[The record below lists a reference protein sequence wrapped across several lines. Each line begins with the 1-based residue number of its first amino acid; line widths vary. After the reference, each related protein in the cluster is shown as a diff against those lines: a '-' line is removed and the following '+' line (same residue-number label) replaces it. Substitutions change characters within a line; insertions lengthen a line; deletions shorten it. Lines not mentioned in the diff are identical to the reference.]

1 VGAAVLAAIAISLV
15 LAVGIT
21 WANSDTRDVSR
32 GSTLPTASEAMAAF
46 QGIPQRGLALGRRGA
61 PVTVVEFVDLQCPYC
76 RQFELEALPTLID
89 EQVRSGN
96 VRVEI
101 RGLAFLG
108 PDSERG
114 LRAVLAAS
122 RQDKMFE
129 LMELLY
135 HNQGVENSGWLSQE
149 LVEAAA
155 RSIRGLDVPR
165 LVDDMDSDS
174 VSALLDAHAA
184 EAARRGVD
192 STPTVLVGRTGGDV
206 TRVELSSPSDVAA
219 LERAIAAA
227 AA

>member
-46 QGIPQRGLALGRRGA
+46 QGIPQRGLALGRQGA

-76 RQFELEALPTLID
+76 RQFELEALPSLID

-155 RSIRGLDVPR
+155 RSIRGLDVTR
-165 LVDDMDSDS
+165 LVDDMDSAS

-206 TRVELSSPSDVAA
+206 TQVELSSPSDVAA

>member
-1 VGAAVLAAIAISLV
+1 MLAAIAISLV

-76 RQFELEALPTLID
+76 RQFELEALPSLID

-129 LMELLY
+129 MMELLY

-155 RSIRGLDVPR
+155 RSIRGLDVTR
-165 LVDDMDSDS
+165 LVDDMDSAS

-206 TRVELSSPSDVAA
+206 TQVELSSPSDVAA
-219 LERAIAAA
+219 LERAIATAA
-227 AA
+227 A

>member
-1 VGAAVLAAIAISLV
+1 MLAAIAISLV

-76 RQFELEALPTLID
+76 RQFELEALPSLID

-155 RSIRGLDVPR
+155 RSIRGLDVTR
-165 LVDDMDSDS
+165 LVDDMDSAS

-206 TRVELSSPSDVAA
+206 TQVELSSPSDVAA
-219 LERAIAAA
+219 LERAIATAA
-227 AA
+227 A

>member
-1 VGAAVLAAIAISLV
+1 MGAAVLAAIAISLV

-76 RQFELEALPTLID
+76 RQFELEALPSLID

-122 RQDKMFE
+122 HQDKMFE

-155 RSIRGLDVPR
+155 RSIRGLDVTR
-165 LVDDMDSDS
+165 LVDDMDSAS

-206 TRVELSSPSDVAA
+206 TQVELSSPSDVAA